1 MTARWCQRAAA
12 KAAVLPCLD
21 QLAPRVERLGMIG
34 RGRAA
39 GKCHKPGG
47 DSDTDPVW
55 RTTRASSPKASSG
68 FNAFFTPMSP
78 RLSQMASATGQVD
91 NGSHASGS

>member
-1 MTARWCQRAAA
+1 LAHDLREFA
-12 KAAVLPCLD
+12 K
-21 QLAPRVERLGMIG
+21 G
-34 RGRAA
+34 
-39 GKCHKPGG
+39 
-47 DSDTDPVW
+47 
-55 RTTRASSPKASSG
+55 ASSG